1 MNNQEQNKSKNRC
14 SNRDVILV
22 LVFIFAC
29 NFVVPYDV
37 LPCRIS
43 SIENLAH
50 HQIRSG
56 LATSFYASLQGFCLA
71 KLDDHFSN
79 DGMAVSTL

>member
-29 NFVVPYDV
+29 NFVVPWWIARKDIIDRE
-37 LPCRIS
+37 PG
-43 SIENLAH
+43 NTT
-50 HQIRSG
+50 G
-56 LATSFYASLQGFCLA
+56 LATSFYASLQGFCWA
-71 KLDDHFSN
+71 KLDDPVNN
-79 DGMAVSTL
+79 DGMAAGPYV